1 MTYTKRN
8 VCHTNKIFLLI
19 KFLLIPFAAIS
30 NSHFGI
36 HLKTIVEYI
45 SDKSRQ
51 LILISN
57 TTSGPV
63 MRYSRSRNYV
73 DQRVHYSS
81 TGCPKRE
88 RSIVDARNKCLC
100 HKISMPTKCRAI
112 LWYYH

>member
-8 VCHTNKIFLLI
+8 VCHANKI

-30 NSHFGI
+30 NSHSGI
-36 HLKTIVEYI
+36 CLKAIVEYI
-45 SDKSRQ
+45 SGKSRQ

-57 TTSGPV
+57 ATSGPV

-81 TGCPKRE
+81 TGCPKRG
-88 RSIVDARNKCLC
+88 RSVVDARNKCLC
-100 HKISMPTKCRAI
+100 HKISMSPKCRAI
-112 LWYYH
+112 SRYYH